1 MNSKVNHSGFE
12 SNIIEID
19 TEDVKYFTDVLH
31 YVLKNE

>member
-1 MNSKVNHSGFE
+1 MKSKVYQTGFE

-31 YVLKNE
+31 YVLKTE